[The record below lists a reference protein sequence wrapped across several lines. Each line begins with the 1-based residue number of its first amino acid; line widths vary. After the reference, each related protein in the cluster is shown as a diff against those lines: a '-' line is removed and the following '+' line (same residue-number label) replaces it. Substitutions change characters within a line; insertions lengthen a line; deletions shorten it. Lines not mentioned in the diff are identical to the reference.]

1 MKNVM
6 LLLGLIFTCLITR
19 AQSFFYI
26 ENNNPTEKSI
36 REVLIKASQY
46 VTQSPLASDYII
58 KADAGVQDGSHVLN
72 LKMTVQDSISLKTI
86 FQTNEDYTISVVN
99 ANTRIFLR
107 IAISTFIDKNI
118 NQIITCAREDH
129 QNAQM
134 KFLKSRKDK
143 T

>member
-1 MKNVM
+1 MKNIM
-6 LLLGLIFTCLITR
+6 LLLGLTFSFFTSN

-36 REVLIKASQY
+36 REELIKASQY
-46 VTQSPLASDYII
+46 ITQSPLASDYII
-58 KADAGVQDGSHVLN
+58 RADAGIQDGYRVLN

-86 FQTNEDYTISVVN
+86 FQANEDYTISVVN

-107 IAISTFIDKNI
+107 MVISAFIDKNV

-134 KFLKSRKDK
+134 KFLKARKDK